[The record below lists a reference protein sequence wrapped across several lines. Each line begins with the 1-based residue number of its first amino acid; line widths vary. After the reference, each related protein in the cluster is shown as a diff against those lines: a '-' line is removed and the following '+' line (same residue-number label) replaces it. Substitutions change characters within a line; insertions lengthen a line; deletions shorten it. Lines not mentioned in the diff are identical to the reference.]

1 MTNKQAVPMIQGE
14 LVRPDAVLRFDRLGS
29 GPAALLL
36 HAGGERRQVW
46 HKVMEPLARRGFLT
60 TAYDQRG
67 HGESDGNRNTPLTA
81 FGADTVA
88 MIERL
93 TSPVV
98 VGASLGGFAALAALD
113 GPDVEE
119 SVAGLV
125 LVDVVP
131 DPDPAR
137 VRTFLDSDGRNM
149 SRDFLVDDILGR
161 AESLRAAAAS
171 LKLPVLAV
179 RAGSRGAI
187 PDEDEDRFRK
197 LVPHASI
204 VSIEGAGH
212 LVARDKP
219 LELAKAI
226 GDFLSKDQVRDRRIE
241 LFQTR
246 SGADSIRHPGGTLAR
261 HLNRTGDTLR
271 AWGASPVLV
280 DAGRLHA
287 AYGTDGFLTALATG
301 TARAK
306 VEAVVGSEAETV
318 IDSYCRCDRERSYP
332 TWHTDSP
339 VLIDR
344 HTDGREPLS
353 NDMRLALMEL
363 TVANELD
370 VLEHDPETA
379 ARFGAALIR
388 LFARWSPFLT
398 YGAKA
403 AISRAA
409 GPIGE
414 A

>member
-1 MTNKQAVPMIQGE
+1 MIQGE
-14 LVRPDAVLRFDRLGS
+14 LVRPDAVLRFDRLGR

-46 HKVMEPLARRGFLT
+46 HKVMEPLAGRGFLT

-67 HGESDGNRNTPLTA
+67 HGESGGDRNTALTA

-88 MIERL
+88 MIETL
-93 TSPVV
+93 TSPVI
-98 VGASLGGFAALAALD
+98 VGASLGGFCALMALADPA
-113 GPDVEE
+113 VQE

-161 AESLRAAAAS
+161 AESLRAAAES
-171 LKLPVLAV
+171 LNLPVLAV
-179 RAGSRGAI
+179 RAGSRGAL
-187 PDEDEDRFRK
+187 PDEDEDRFLK

-219 LELAKAI
+219 IELARI
-226 GDFLSKDQVRDRRIE
+226 VGDFLSQDPVRDRRIE
-241 LFQTR
+241 LFLTR

-261 HLNRTGDTLR
+261 HLDRTGDTLR
-271 AWGASPVLV
+271 AWGAPPPLV

-287 AYGTDGFLTALATG
+287 AYGTDGFLPSLATG

-306 VEAVVGSEAETV
+306 VEAVVGSDAETV
-318 IDSYCRCDRERSYP
+318 IDSYCRCDRDRSYP
-332 TWHTDSP
+332 TWHTDAP
-339 VLIDR
+339 VMNDR
-344 HTDGREPLS
+344 HTGEWEPLS

-370 VLEHDPETA
+370 VLEHDPAMA
-379 ARFGAALIR
+379 ARFGAALLR
-388 LFARWSPFLT
+388 LFALWRPFLT
-398 YGAKA
+398 DGAKA
-403 AISRAA
+403 AIARAA
-409 GPIGE
+409 GQIGE